1 MNGVTIAQSSA
12 VTSGVAHVM
21 DAQRYGAFYNRQ
33 QVSVQVGYDGSD
45 FSEGQRT
52 AICTQ
57 RGSLVVFDTAACVSA
72 TFSNAKTALED

>member
-1 MNGVTIAQSSA
+1 MTIAQSPA
-12 VTSGVAHVM
+12 VTSGVCHIM

-52 AICTQ
+52 AICVQ
-57 RGSLVVFDTAACVSA
+57 RGSLVVFDTGACVSA